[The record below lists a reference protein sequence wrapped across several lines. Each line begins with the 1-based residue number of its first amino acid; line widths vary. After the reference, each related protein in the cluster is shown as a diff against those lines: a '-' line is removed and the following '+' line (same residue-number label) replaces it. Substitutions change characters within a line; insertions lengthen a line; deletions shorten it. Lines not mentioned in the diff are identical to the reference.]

1 MQELLYK
8 NTNLKQSSSHTH
20 YFEIGGKMEAMGG
33 KVASLLV
40 LGALMLRE
48 SSPLPSLNKTLKE
61 KVKKRE
67 KEIVKG

>member
-1 MQELLYK
+1 
-8 NTNLKQSSSHTH
+8 
-20 YFEIGGKMEAMGG
+20 MEAMGG